1 LAYEFYITPESYKIA
16 EQNGIKKCTL
26 ERRIRN
32 LAWTMQ
38 RATTERPKKRM
49 NIQPWKILAE
59 HNGIKYATLRKR
71 ISVGWDPMR
80 AATEP
85 LVDRHKAMAKVGKA
99 NRIYPMQQ
107 IEAAIQNGV
116 RYETFRGRIK
126 QGKWNINDAMTIPT
140 MNRSAIGRVMKDGYG
155 RATRQVREK
164 YKKEVT
170 A

>member
-1 LAYEFYITPESYKIA
+1 MAYEFYITPSDYLVA
-16 EQNGIKKCTL
+16 ERNGIAKGTL
-26 ERRIRN
+26 ERRIRD

-38 RATTERPKKRM
+38 RATTERPQKRM

-59 HNGIKYATLRKR
+59 QNGIKYATLRRR
-71 ISVGWDPMR
+71 IFVGWEPLR

-85 LVDRHKAMAKVGKA
+85 LVNRHKAMVKVGQA

-126 QGKWNINDAMTIPT
+126 QSKWNVNDAMTIPT
-140 MNRSAIGRVMKDGYG
+140 MSRGDIGRIMKDGYG